1 MKKQG
6 RWRIY
11 LPRSNEFIVTA
22 HASFVDHRLGTE
34 FKSTKGII
42 TSNEEENYLRVEKY
56 PVEAVVTSNVG
67 SSTALVTKVNHQQSK
82 HETSHNLRSSDGFI
96 GREQVQAVSQKNH
109 ISRSSPEPNLSRQSS
124 ELMPRALRGESDTL
138 VLPGNAASTSPEADL
153 SRQSSELMPRAL
165 RGESDTSVRP
175 GNAAT
180 KVIVGTGGGP
190 DQEGGLSRQLL
201 DSIPSRTG
209 RTIESGM
216 GSSLPV
222 STGRYVSGT
231 TDVETRVG
239 YATASEIKSL
249 GQGMSDHND
258 SGVMSSGRIVCASG
272 RGASGC
278 SVQSKAT
285 DSMGKRASSPLWPYP
300 TVSQDTL
307 SLYLMGDS
315 AREEN

>member
-1 MKKQG
+1 MG
-6 RWRIY
+6 E
-11 LPRSNEFIVTA
+11 SD
-22 HASFVDHRLGTE
+22 S
-34 FKSTKGII
+34 
-42 TSNEEENYLRVEKY
+42 
-56 PVEAVVTSNVG
+56 PVLTG
-67 SSTALVTKVNHQQSK
+67 MQS
-82 HETSHNLRSSDGFI
+82 
-96 GREQVQAVSQKNH
+96 AVSR
-109 ISRSSPEPNLSRQSS
+109 SRESGLSQQSS
-124 ELMPRALRGESDTL
+124 ELMPRALRGELDSP
-138 VLPGNAASTSPEADL
+138 VLPGI
-153 SRQSSELMPRAL
+153 
-165 RGESDTSVRP
+165 
-175 GNAAT
+175 AAT

-190 DQEGGLSRQLL
+190 GQEGGLSRQSL

-239 YATASEIKSL
+239 YATASETKSL

-258 SGVMSSGRIVCASG
+258 SGVMSSGRVVCASG

-307 SLYLMGDS
+307 SLSNGRLGEGGDLTHLPPTGSYTVESLITSSGKESPSSVTVVSRGPHSTQGQSHVRNLPGKTNHCTKRVPGMRTVIAPSKIYQYLTAFTKGLVIL
-315 AREEN
+315 RRGGTEG